1 MGVEWM
7 LSGCC
12 GGEILM
18 VRLISFTGALLLH
31 LSLIDCF
38 GVFAEVLLSVAAV
51 VIVGCAHF
59 LALSVVFH
67 G

>member
-1 MGVEWM
+1 
-7 LSGCC
+7 
-12 GGEILM
+12 M